1 VTTALSLVIP
11 YYTNPGML
19 AVQYAAWTA
28 YPAAVKAQIEI
39 VLVDDGSP
47 AAAMDVPRPAGLPAL
62 RIFRVLEDRLWH
74 QHGARNLG
82 ANQAAGPWLLMTD
95 MDHVVPAESMAQLLK
110 VLERD
115 RHDGFYTFHR
125 LDAPDLAPKLLH
137 GQPHPH
143 QNTFAVSKARYWA
156 AGGYNEDLCGF
167 YGTDGY
173 FLQRL
178 VKGAEITHLVD
189 VPVVRYSRD
198 VIPDA
203 STRADR
209 EAGRRRGDRQ
219 MVMSRRRPGV
229 PSPVLQFPWIEVY
242 SSLNEFY
249 PSGGFVDFGSGVMAT
264 LHGRERVLTKGDA

>member
-1 VTTALSLVIP
+1 MTRLSLVMP
-11 YYTNPGML
+11 YYRNPGML
-19 AVQYAAWTA
+19 AHQYAVWAD
-28 YPAAVKAQIEI
+28 YPAPVKTQIEI

-47 AAAMDVPRPAGLPAL
+47 DPAMDVPRPAGLPSL

-82 ANQAAGPWLLMTD
+82 AHQAAGPWLLMTD
-95 MDHVVPAESMAQLLK
+95 MDHVVPAESLAQLLSI
-110 VLERD
+110 VTAARD
-115 RHDGFYTFHR
+115 SFFTFHR
-125 LDAPDLAPKLLH
+125 LDAPDLTPKLLH

-143 QNTFAVSKARYWA
+143 QNTFAVRKTRYWA
-156 AGGYNEDLCGF
+156 AGGYDEDLCGF

-178 VKGAEITHLVD
+178 VRGAEITHLTD

-209 EAGRRRGDRQ
+209 EAGRRRGERQ
-219 MVMSRRRPGV
+219 AVLSRRQQGAPT
-229 PSPVLQFPWIEVY
+229 PVLQFPW
-242 SSLNEFY
+242 
-249 PSGGFVDFGSGVMAT
+249 A
-264 LHGRERVLTKGDA
+264 RVL